1 MSTSIA
7 RVNMSYDQ
15 VRKCEC
21 LLDMLTTA
29 AELAQE
35 PGCSPE
41 TVRRSYLVAGAP
53 VDVDDEGHTWIVGSA
68 FRAWAV
74 ALYAGRRVKRRRM
87 AEVVAHESDDFFRP
101 PDASRRATQA

>member
-41 TVRRSYLVAGAP
+41 TVRRLYLVAGAP
-53 VDVDDEGHTWIVGSA
+53 VDVDDEGHAWIIGGVP
-68 FRAWAV
+68 RM
-74 ALYAGRRVKRRRM
+74 GRRVVRW
-87 AEVVAHESDDFFRP
+87 P
-101 PDASRRATQA
+101 PSET